1 MQIIIALDNMS
12 FDKALELMI
21 LLGPLVDGFKINHT
35 LLEHTSMF
43 ENYEGELF
51 VDFKL
56 WDTPP
61 TVCSVVEMILKK
73 GGTMTTISTFNN
85 EEVFQCLHQYAE
97 DIKLLGVTYLTS
109 WSDTEQYKI
118 VREPKSNM
126 WERNLT
132 RIRKYGFS
140 GIVCSAQDIKDIED
154 KSILRVCPGITF
166 HSHNRGQSR
175 TTNPKCAQEL
185 GADYAVIGRSVTQ
198 AHDPVETMEKIK
210 KTLAFKLMSEKL

>member
-12 FDKALELMI
+12 FDKALELMV
-21 LLGPLVDGFKINHT
+21 LLGDFVDGFKINHT

-51 VDFKL
+51 IDFKL
-56 WDTPP
+56 WDTPA

-73 GGTMTTISTFNN
+73 GATMTTISTFNN
-85 EEVFQCLHQYAE
+85 DEVFKDLHQYSE

-118 VREPKSNM
+118 VREPKFNM
-126 WERNLT
+126 WDRNLK
-132 RIRKYGFS
+132 RIRKSGFS

-154 KSILRVCPGITF
+154 TSVLRICPGITF
-166 HSHNRGQSR
+166 HSHNHGQSR
-175 TTNPKCAQEL
+175 TTTPRLAQDL
-185 GADYAVIGRSVTQ
+185 GADYIIIGRSVTLSQ
-198 AHDPVETMEKIK
+198 DPVETIEQIK
-210 KTLAFKLMSEKL
+210 KTLD